1 MPLHQFA
8 LLKITEKM
16 KHGSCQTHIM
26 KSPRSFSF
34 FHFFLWA
41 AIFCPTLEAVEV
53 NNLPIASFVPGGV
66 AVIQIEPIGESAN
79 YNGKKV
85 MLVNYRESQFAVI
98 GIPLDTVPGIKNLQ
112 VEYFSGSSSNH
123 DFLVNEKKYQ
133 EQRIKI
139 SNDRQVNPNE
149 NDMQRINRESLEMR
163 AAFAQWTEELTPN
176 FQMQAPVDGIQ
187 SSSFGLRR
195 FFNDQPRAPHSGMD
209 IAAPEGSPISAPADG
224 VILST
229 GNYFFNGNT
238 IIVDHGFGLIS
249 LYCHMNTI
257 DVENGQTVKAGEQIG
272 RVGETGRVTGP
283 HLHWSINLNGSRVD
297 PALFLK

>member
-1 MPLHQFA
+1 
-8 LLKITEKM
+8 
-16 KHGSCQTHIM
+16 M
-26 KSPRSFSF
+26 KSPLTFSF
-34 FHFFLWA
+34 VHSFFWGTIL
-41 AIFCPTLEAVEV
+41 CSTLEAIEV
-53 NNLPIASFVPGGV
+53 TNLPINSSVPGGV

-112 VEYFSGSSSNH
+112 VEYSSGSSSNH
-123 DFLVNEKKYQ
+123 DFTVKEKKYQ
-133 EQRIKI
+133 EQRLTI
-139 SNDRQVNPNE
+139 SNNRQVNPNE

-163 AAFAQWTEELTPN
+163 AAFAHWTEELTPN

-195 FFNDQPRAPHSGMD
+195 FFNDQQRAPHSGMD
-209 IAAPEGSPISAPADG
+209 IAAPEGAPIIAPADG
-224 VILST
+224 IILST

-238 IIVDHGFGLIS
+238 IILDHGFGLIS

-257 DVENGQTVKAGEQIG
+257 DVENGQIVKTGEQIG
-272 RVGETGRVTGP
+272 RVGKTGRVTGP

-297 PALFLK
+297 PALFLN

>member
-1 MPLHQFA
+1 
-8 LLKITEKM
+8 M
-16 KHGSCQTHIM
+16 KPSLT
-26 KSPRSFSF
+26 FSF
-34 FHFFLWA
+34 VHFFLWTT
-41 AIFCPTLEAVEV
+41 IFCSALEAIEV
-53 NNLPIASFVPGGV
+53 KNLPINSSVPGGV
-66 AVIQIEPIGESAN
+66 AVIQIEPIGERAN

-112 VEYFSGSSSNH
+112 VEYSSGSSSNH
-123 DFLVNEKKYQ
+123 DFTVKEKKYQ
-133 EQRIKI
+133 EQRLTI
-139 SNDRQVNPNE
+139 SNNRQVNPNE

-163 AAFAQWTEELTPN
+163 AAFAHWTEELTPN

-209 IAAPEGSPISAPADG
+209 IAAPEGAPIIAPADG
-224 VILST
+224 IILST

-238 IIVDHGFGLIS
+238 IILDHGFGLIS

-257 DVENGQTVKAGEQIG
+257 DVENGQNVKTGEQIG
-272 RVGETGRVTGP
+272 RVGKTGRVTGP

-297 PALFLK
+297 PALFLN